1 MEIIMQIGI
10 FFVICLLGQ
19 MLSSVL
25 PIPIPGSIVA
35 MILLFLLLFFK
46 IIRPGHIQKKSDF
59 LLSNM
64 AFFFIPAG
72 VGIIEQ
78 FDLIKND
85 IVPLLAICVVSTVL
99 TFAAASGTVNLVLK
113 LQNKE
118 GRRKDE

>member
-1 MEIIMQIGI
+1 
-10 FFVICLLGQ
+10 
-19 MLSSVL
+19 
-25 PIPIPGSIVA
+25 
-35 MILLFLLLFFK
+35 
-46 IIRPGHIQKKSDF
+46 
-59 LLSNM
+59 M